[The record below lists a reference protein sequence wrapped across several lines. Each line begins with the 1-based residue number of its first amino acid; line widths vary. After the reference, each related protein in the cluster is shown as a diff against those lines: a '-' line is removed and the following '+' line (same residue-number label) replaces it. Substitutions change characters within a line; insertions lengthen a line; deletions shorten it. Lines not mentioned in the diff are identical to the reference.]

1 MHNIYMAVDQSN
13 QNTGFTVEAKPYL
26 YYNKRNYRHSYSLNP
41 ESYYLVI
48 RIPNSDMWK
57 ICYRFLLLALVLA
70 SFPLISSS
78 FVSRTTSPLNIT
90 PQKMDTNS
98 FNSIDMDQLLSLFF
112 RDLTSEGIIMKETEE
127 QKHKGVFLS
136 NENDNNKGQEFKV
149 VNDYNMDHIPLNDL
163 EKQNSLLD
171 NTIDFIFTSNFPAA
185 SEFIDRTLKIGGVAT
200 VLLNDNPSE
209 AFYKPTNYKV
219 LYMRRFGLIAVA
231 MKKTGPVV
239 TSVVADEITNLSAQ
253 RKLLGYAT
261 EAKKAA
267 LKNLED
273 VLLEPPRSASGK
285 SRKYLKRTRY
295 LPDLMGDSLESYPRR
310 VFIDVGL
317 PEKDGGSGTDW
328 FPKNYPTRN
337 KNFVIYKI
345 ETVTEGSSG
354 KEVSQIEMS
363 DWLRKNVKEEEYVV
377 MKSEAEVVEEMMRS
391 KAIML
396 VDELFLECKP
406 HLPTKHNG
414 DNVKEGTNR
423 GSRRAYWEC
432 LALYGKLRDEGVA
445 VHQWWG

>member
-1 MHNIYMAVDQSN
+1 
-13 QNTGFTVEAKPYL
+13 
-26 YYNKRNYRHSYSLNP
+26 
-41 ESYYLVI
+41 
-48 RIPNSDMWK
+48 MWK
-57 ICYRFLLLALVLA
+57 TCYRLLLLALVLA

-78 FVSRTTSPLNIT
+78 FVSRTSPLDT
-90 PQKMDTNS
+90 PQKMEPNTFDPINTDN
-98 FNSIDMDQLLSLFF
+98 LLSLFF
-112 RDLTSEGIIMKETEE
+112 RELTSEGIMKKTQERK
-127 QKHKGVFLS
+127 QKAVFLS
-136 NENDNNKGQEFKV
+136 NENNNKGQNSQEFKLA
-149 VNDYNMDHIPLNDL
+149 NDYNMDHIQLNDL

-171 NTIDFIFTSNFPAA
+171 ETVDFIFTSNFPAA
-185 SEFIDRTLKIGGVAT
+185 SKFIDRTLKTGGVAA
-200 VLLNDNPSE
+200 VLLNDNPSVV
-209 AFYKPTNYKV
+209 FYKPTNFKV
-219 LYMRRFGLIAVA
+219 LYMRHFDLIAVA
-231 MKKTGPVV
+231 MKKTGPDV
-239 TSVVADEITNLSAQ
+239 TSVVADETTNLASQ

-267 LKNLED
+267 LQNLED

-337 KNFVIYKI
+337 KNFEIYKI
-345 ETVTEGSSG
+345 ETVNEGSSL
-354 KEVSQIEMS
+354 KEVPQIEMS

-406 HLPTKHNG
+406 HLSTKHHG
-414 DNVKEGTNR
+414 DDVKEGNIR
-423 GSRRAYWEC
+423 RSRRAYWEC